1 MLITKA
7 LRRRRSPVALPMVIL
22 CLFMLST
29 MLVRAQPMIPHTVSY
44 QGRVTVEGQ
53 LFHGIAYAKF
63 AIVDV
68 FGATTWS
75 NDGSSVNGSEP
86 TTAVPV
92 EVRNGVFSML
102 LGESAPLLTQGME
115 PLGRDAFPDGECT
128 LLVWFST
135 DGVTF
140 SPLGPPRPIAAVPY
154 AYVAADADTLDGL
167 DSADFALAGHTHFQ
181 EHWEGAGYGLSVLST
196 TAIGIHGSTDGTM
209 DLVAHGVLGS
219 AGAATGNTRG
229 VTGRTMSPSG
239 VGVEGSGPTK
249 GVLGVATA
257 DAGPTYGVHGKSSAP
272 NGYGVY
278 GENTSTGT
286 TYGVY
291 GKNVSASGAGVMGK
305 SDHAQGAGVR
315 GESSGGHAIEGVSTH
330 GVGVYGSGFLGGHAG
345 LFENATTDVATVAIQ
360 NLGTVRAPALV
371 VTGTVRMEATSPS
384 NEGVIKVTDNSTNGA
399 AVLGYAASLSGATR
413 GVVGRARS
421 SDGVGVQGVNAVGI
435 GVEGTSDDGT
445 GVSAYSKYG
454 VPLLASGL
462 LADNLIEAYEEFEG
476 PDDLRFRVSRAG
488 NVFID
493 GTYNTG
499 GADMAELLPAVAG
512 LEPGDVLAIGLDGD
526 LVRSSAPYQTAV
538 AGVYSTKPG
547 ILGGAGGA
555 EGSTAEGQVPL
566 AILGVV
572 PTKVSAEN
580 GAIAPGDLL
589 TTSATPG
596 HAMRAGSTAPMG
608 TILGKALEPLAQ
620 GTGVIR
626 VLVTLH

>member
-1 MLITKA
+1 MLMTQYP
-7 LRRRRSPVALPMVIL
+7 RRRRSPVALPMVIL

-53 LFHGIAYAKF
+53 PFHGIAYAKF
-63 AIVDV
+63 AITDA

-75 NDGSSVNGSEP
+75 NDGSSFNGSEP
-86 TTAVPV
+86 ETAVPI

-115 PLGRDAFPDGECT
+115 PLSRDAFPDGECT

-219 AGAATGNTRG
+219 ARAATGNTRG

-257 DAGPTYGVHGKSSAP
+257 DAGT
-272 NGYGVY
+272 GVY
-278 GENTSTGT
+278 G
-286 TYGVY
+286 Y
-291 GKNVSASGAGVMGK
+291 A
-305 SDHAQGAGVR
+305 
-315 GESSGGHAIEGVSTH
+315 ESLN
-330 GVGVYGSGFLGGHAG
+330 GS
-345 LFENATTDVATVAIQ
+345 
-360 NLGTVRAPALV
+360 
-371 VTGTVRMEATSPS
+371 
-384 NEGVIKVTDNSTNGA
+384 
-399 AVLGYAASLSGATR
+399 TR
-413 GVVGRARS
+413 GMVGRARS
-421 SDGVGVQGVNAVGI
+421 PWGIGVLGVNHRGI

-445 GVSAYSKYG
+445 GVAGTSVDGTGVVGSSEDDIGVLGRSWDGTGVSAYSRNG
-454 VPLLASGL
+454 LPLLASGYG
-462 LADNLIEAYEEFEG
+462 AVNLIEAYEEFTAA
-476 PDDLRFRVSRAG
+476 DDLRFRVSRTG
-488 NVFID
+488 NVHID

-596 HAMRAGSTAPMG
+596 YAMRAGSTAPMG